1 MQRPKAP
8 TVKERQHQMEYTQA
22 RQDQGQ
28 QKRSYE
34 NSPWINVHDW
44 QVTKRTNGKTNDDF
58 WNVKLAKGT
67 FIDVEGGRVDV
78 SGYHFHTN
86 YEPSVSFG
94 DPGTPR
100 CKRGI
105 HFPEGW
111 DIALQ
116 RFENTAPAGEPPVF
130 VEAGR
135 IENVTPQQ
143 IADGLR
149 DRRERWR
156 ASSRETAAPEQ
167 ARSNSREGGA
177 PSGNGELGKP
187 PANAGQTLT
196 PYIHREGTEPDL
208 DCIYENDMSAT
219 LVSMGFSS
227 SFNPLGPDYGDQAT
241 VIFRDKGSEAQVHV
255 STILFEKD
263 GRPFLDFDAP
273 GRTALIA
280 TDLSGRDVLFI
291 QRDGTLGEKLEAM
304 EKALGITPQGEKR
317 GSSDPPFSFDAA
329 VRAFQEWEPGGKG
342 RGDEELDP
350 ISEMNRKHLSRL
362 GRPRA
367 EIAPVDHETPKRR
380 DRSLER

>member
-1 MQRPKAP
+1 
-8 TVKERQHQMEYTQA
+8 MEKDI
-22 RQDQGQ
+22 RDQSNWNQ

-44 QVTKRTNGKTNDDF
+44 QVTKHTNGKTNEDF
-58 WNVKLAKGT
+58 WDVKLAKGT
-67 FIDVEGGRVDV
+67 FIDVEGKRVDV

-94 DPGTPR
+94 EPGTPR

-111 DIALQ
+111 DITLK
-116 RFENTAPAGEPPVF
+116 RFENTAPAGELPVF
-130 VEAGR
+130 VETGR

-143 IADGLR
+143 IADGLK
-149 DRRERWR
+149 DRRDRWR
-156 ASSRETAAPEQ
+156 ASREMTGPETAHGNE
-167 ARSNSREGGA
+167 REGRVSDNNDKRTASLA
-177 PSGNGELGKP
+177 PYVHL
-187 PANAGQTLT
+187 A
-196 PYIHREGTEPDL
+196 GTEPNL
-208 DCIYENDMSAT
+208 DCIYENDASAT

-255 STILFEKD
+255 STMLFEKD

-291 QRDGTLGEKLEAM
+291 QRDGTLAEKFEAM
-304 EKALGITPQGEKR
+304 EKVLGITPQGER
-317 GSSDPPFSFDAA
+317 REPSDPPFNFDAA
-329 VRAFQEWEPGGKG
+329 VKAFQEWEPSETSKG
-342 RGDEELDP
+342 DAELDP
-350 ISEMNRKHLSRL
+350 IAAMNRRHLSRL
-362 GRPRA
+362 GRSRTESTPADR
-367 EIAPVDHETPKRR
+367 ETPKRR
-380 DRSLER
+380 DRSPDR